1 MHVQICVPLPVH
13 TPRIFPHGQNP
24 ASSII
29 AMLHMIHGRV
39 LVVELVRHHRME
51 RHSTNF
57 HLCTAD
63 DNTIILCCT
72 HADVERTTTVSTGI
86 FPINIGPGFS
96 FPGFGT
102 KTVISLG
109 VDIFDFEFEP
119 IIFFWRNQMSLHF
132 HWSD

>member
-13 TPRIFPHGQNP
+13 TTRIFPHGQNP

-63 DNTIILCCT
+63 SAVLMQMWNAPLQ
-72 HADVERTTTVSTGI
+72 
-86 FPINIGPGFS
+86 FPQGYFQLIGPGFS
-96 FPGFGT
+96 SPGFGT